1 MSALLA
7 VGGLPLWLLLRAA
20 GHSLGPGGLV
30 LLVIVVVVIQLALRR
45 RSRGW

>member
-20 GHSLGPGGLV
+20 GHSLGPGGLI
-30 LLVIVVVVIQLALRR
+30 LLVVVVVVIQLALRR